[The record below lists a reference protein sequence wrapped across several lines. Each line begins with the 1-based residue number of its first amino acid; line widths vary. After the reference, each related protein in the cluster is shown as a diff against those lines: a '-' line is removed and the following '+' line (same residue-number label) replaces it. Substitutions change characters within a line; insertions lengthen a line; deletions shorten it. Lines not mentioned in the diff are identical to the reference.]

1 MFSFN
6 ELRSVHLEI
15 TNQCQASCPMC
26 ARNNHGALANPLL
39 VDQSWTLGDFTTIFN
54 QEVLNTV
61 RFIYFCGNF
70 GDPILNPNL
79 PAMCLYL
86 KKQMPSVRVHIHTNG
101 GARNSAWWKELAK
114 SLPEDHLVVFGIDG
128 LEDTHHLYRIGTTYD
143 NVIKNASTF
152 INEGGNA
159 EWCFIKFKH
168 NQHQEDEARSR
179 AVKLGFKQFTLKN
192 SSRFLGE
199 PKYPVWD
206 KSGYTTHIIEPPEDN
221 KVHFISKSMIES
233 YKQTIMPLEIKC
245 KVQRSK
251 ELYIDAYKNIFPC
264 CWVASIPYTEY
275 DNENVNLGI
284 RQEIKKQYDDLVDYF
299 GGIEQ
304 LSAIQVGIKNVL
316 DSSTWQS
323 AWEIYWNQKKLIMC
337 ARICGDTK
345 LISQPDDQFIKRE
358 KLQQ

>member
-26 ARNNHGALANPLL
+26 ARNNHGALPNPLL
-39 VDQSWTLGDFTTIFN
+39 VDQSWTLEDFTTIFN
-54 QEVLNTV
+54 QEVLDTV
-61 RFIYFCGNF
+61 GFIYFCGNF
-70 GDPILNPNL
+70 GDPILNSNL

-86 KKQMPSVRVHIHTNG
+86 KKYKPSVRVHIHTNG

-128 LEDTHHLYRIGTTYD
+128 LEDTHHLYRIGTTYE

-179 AVKLGFKQFTLKN
+179 AIKLGFKQFTLKN

-206 KSGYTTHIIEPPEDN
+206 KSGKTTHYIEPPEDN
-221 KVHFISKSMIES
+221 KVHLISKSMIES

-251 ELYIDAYKNIFPC
+251 EIYIDAYKNIFPC

-275 DNENVNLGI
+275 DNENINLGI
-284 RQEIKKQYDDLVDYF
+284 RQEIRKQYDALVDYL

-316 DSSTWQS
+316 DSSFWQS
-323 AWEIYWNQKKLIMC
+323 AWNIFWNEKKLIMC
-337 ARICGDTK
+337 ARICGDTE
-345 LISQPDDQFIKRE
+345 LISKPDDQFIKRE
-358 KLQQ
+358 QLQQ